1 MDLLS
6 YQRTVFAFH
15 GCDSRV
21 ADAVLPGK
29 ETLSASENTY
39 DWLGHGI
46 YFWEHGPAR
55 AFEWALQQSKRKGTK
70 IKKPTVLGAVLSL
83 GNCFDLL
90 DIEFTDLLAATA
102 SALEE
107 KFTAEGRSIPQN
119 QKTVKGDYDW
129 LRRDRDCF
137 ILNQAIP
144 IIERS
149 EGSAFHTVRG
159 VFQEGDAA
167 FKGAGIKRK
176 SHIQIAVR
184 SPHAV
189 IGYFRPKGF

>member
-6 YQRTVFAFH
+6 YQRTVFGYH

-21 ADAVLPGK
+21 ADAVLAGK
-29 ETLSASENTY
+29 ETLAASENTY

-55 AFEWALQQSKRKGTK
+55 AFEWAAQQAKRKGSK
-70 IKKPTVLGAVLSL
+70 IKRPAVLGAVISL

-90 DIEFTDLLAATA
+90 DIRCTDILAHTTA
-102 SALEE
+102 MLGE
-107 KFTAEGRSIPQN
+107 KFAAQGRNIPQN
-119 QKTVKGDYDW
+119 QKVAKGDFDW

-137 ILNQAIP
+137 FINQALP
-144 IIERS
+144 LIERT
-149 EGSAFHTVRG
+149 EAVAFHTIRG
-159 VFQEGDAA
+159 VFQEGEAVFIGAA
-167 FKGAGIKRK
+167 IKRK

-184 SPHAV
+184 DSHAI
-189 IGYFRPKGF
+189 IGYFRPERF